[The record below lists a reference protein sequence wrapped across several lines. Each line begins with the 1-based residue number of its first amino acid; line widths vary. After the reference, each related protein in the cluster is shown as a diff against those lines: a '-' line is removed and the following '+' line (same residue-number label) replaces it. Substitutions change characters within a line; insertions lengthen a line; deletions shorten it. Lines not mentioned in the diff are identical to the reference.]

1 MKLQVERF
9 KVTKMKKFII
19 SVVFV
24 IVLILTMS
32 ISAFAA
38 QESEANDS
46 AENATPINVNST
58 VYGNLSDKNDVDW
71 YKFTVSQC
79 GYFYVDF
86 NHELIDSTSR
96 YWNMRLYDSTAKSF
110 IDGNDS
116 YFYWT
121 GKSTGGT
128 NTFGVEP
135 GTYYIKI
142 NRDSFSD
149 KQYNFTV
156 KFTATNKTE
165 TEYNNNK
172 ENADLISVNETYHGA
187 LSTNGDVDWYK
198 FTVSQDGYF
207 YVDFNH
213 ELIDSTS
220 RYWNIRLYDSTG
232 VNFIDGNDAYFYWT
246 GKSTGGTNT
255 FGIKAGTYYLKITK
269 DNYSGI
275 AYNLTI
281 NFTASNKWETENNNS
296 KDNADNILVNETY
309 QGALTTNGDVDWYK
323 FTLTENG
330 YFDIDFEHE
339 LIDSSSKYW
348 NIRVYDSTGVNFVD
362 GNDSYFYIKGNSNG
376 GTNTFGVEAGTYYIK
391 ITKDNHTGTIY
402 NLKVNFTAAS
412 NWESENNNNKNNAD
426 KITVNKVFNGT
437 LSTNGDV
444 DWYKFDVSSSCE
456 LAITFDHKVL
466 DSSSTYWRIY
476 LYDASGVT
484 ELLSWGRKGNTE
496 TGTTDYVSVSSGTYY
511 VKVIK
516 DNYSGVNYS
525 LIVQEKHDC
534 IGNFSTVKDPTCT
547 ETGTKEKNCTICGKL
562 LDTQSIPANGH
573 TCNNWVIDK
582 EATCSSEGKRHCIC
596 SVCGE
601 TVSENIPM
609 IAHSVGA
616 WNVTKA
622 PTCHSNGTQTR
633 SCSKCDHIETETL
646 SALTHEFGEW
656 KVAQEASCYHS
667 GTEERECSLCG
678 DKENKTIEQ
687 LIHEYGEWEVVS
699 GSKLIPPI
707 VKEKTCV
714 HCADVQSTEDWSYVW
729 VTIVAGV
736 VLLGVLIGVI
746 NYIRAF
752 KRR

>member
-1 MKLQVERF
+1 MKI
-9 KVTKMKKFII
+9 MKKIVVSFVMVLMLLSVLTI
-19 SVVFV
+19 SV
-24 IVLILTMS
+24 
-32 ISAFAA
+32 FAA

-71 YKFTVSQC
+71 YKFTVSQR

-269 DNYSGI
+269 DNYSDNYSGI

-281 NFTASNKWETENNNS
+281 NFTASNRWETENNNS
-296 KDNADNILVNETY
+296 KDNADNILVNEKY

-339 LIDSSSKYW
+339 LIDSSSRYW

-362 GNDSYFYIKGNSNG
+362 GNDAYFYIKGNSNG

-391 ITKDNHTGTIY
+391 ITKDNYTDNYTGTTY
-402 NLKVNFTAAS
+402 SLKVNYTAAS

-426 KITVNKVFNGT
+426 KITVNKVFNGA

-456 LAITFDHKVL
+456 LAITFDHTVL
-466 DSSSTYWRIY
+466 DSSSTYWLIY

-496 TGTTDYVSVSSGTYY
+496 TGTTDYVSVSSGSYY

-516 DNYSGVNYS
+516 DSYSGVNYS

-547 ETGTKEKNCTICGKL
+547 ETGTKEKNCSICGKL

-616 WNVTKA
+616 WNVTKE

-633 SCSKCDHIETETL
+633 SCSKCDHTETETL

-687 LIHEYGEWEVVS
+687 LIHEYGEWQVVS

-707 VKEKTCV
+707 VKEKTCI
-714 HCADVQSTEDWSYVW
+714 HCGDIQTTQDWSYIW
-729 VTIVAGV
+729 ITILV
-736 VLLGVLIGVI
+736 VFALIGVLIGII
-746 NYIRAF
+746 NYARAF
-752 KRR
+752 KNR